1 MVSTGGLVGIV
12 FNLVVSLLVPFA
24 VYLVL
29 RRRMTLSW
37 RNIGIGVGMFFLSAL
52 VLEQVLHYVVL
63 IADPVTAAWFKANH
77 LAFAVYGA
85 LAAGLFEETGRYV
98 GLRFLVRP
106 TGNPGTAVAYGLGHG
121 GLEMLLIGG
130 LAQAAALVM
139 ATLNNMGLLDAAMGA
154 RMPPKALA
162 ALHAQFA
169 HLTFATAS
177 IAGFERIM
185 ALALHIALTFV
196 VWRAV
201 ELRKIRFLFAAIAF
215 HALADFGA
223 GLFQAKIV
231 GSIFVAEGG
240 AFAALVL
247 VVLFLLST
255 RRAPGA

>member
-1 MVSTGGLVGIV
+1 MVSTGGLIGIV
-12 FNLVVSLLVPFA
+12 FNLVVSLLGPFA
-24 VYLVL
+24 VYFALW
-29 RRRMTLSW
+29 RRMTLSW
-37 RNIGIGVGMFFLSAL
+37 RNIGIGAGMFVLTAL
-52 VLEQVLHYVVL
+52 VLEQILHFAVLK
-63 IADPVTAAWFKANH
+63 ADPVTAAWFKANH
-77 LAFAVYGA
+77 WAFAVYGA
-85 LAAGLFEETGRYV
+85 LAAGLFEETGRYI
-98 GLRFLVRP
+98 GLRFLARR

-121 GLEMLLIGG
+121 GMEMLLIGA
-130 LAQAAALVM
+130 LAQAAALGL
-139 ATLNNMGLLDAAMGA
+139 ALLNNRGLLDALLGTKL
-154 RMPPKALA
+154 PPDALA

-201 ELRKIRFLFAAIAF
+201 ELRKTRFLFAAIAF

-231 GSIFVAEGG
+231 TSVFIAEGG

-247 VVLFLLST
+247 VVLFVRWT
-255 RRAPGA
+255 RRAPSA